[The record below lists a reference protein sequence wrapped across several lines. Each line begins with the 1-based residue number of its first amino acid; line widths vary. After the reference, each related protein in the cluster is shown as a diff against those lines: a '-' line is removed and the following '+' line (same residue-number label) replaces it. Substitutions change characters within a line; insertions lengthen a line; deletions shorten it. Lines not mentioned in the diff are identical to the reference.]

1 MVINQAF
8 ENLHSIVYYQKNI
21 HNLTGTHLKKK
32 KNLAD
37 NYEKKVE

>member
-8 ENLHSIVYYQKNI
+8 ENLQSIVYYQKII

-32 KNLAD
+32 NLPD
-37 NYEKKVE
+37 NYEKKIQ